1 MPVERFAE
9 ILADDKA
16 HEIKAVLVTQNE
28 TATGVT
34 SDVPGVRA
42 AMDAAGHPAM
52 LFVDGV
58 SSIASIDFR
67 MDEWGVDVAV
77 SGSQKGFMLPTG
89 LAIVAVSQKALAAH
103 KTAKLQR
110 CYFDFADMIAANKNG
125 YFPYTPA
132 TTLLRGLRCSVDL
145 LLEEGLENVFA
156 RHHRLAEAVR
166 RGVAAWGLK
175 LCAKAPKWHSD
186 TVSAIYVP
194 PHIDSTKMVHHA
206 YHAYNLS
213 MGIGLSKVAGRVFRI
228 GHLGALNELMV
239 LTALAGAEMALH
251 DFGADIQLGSGVGAA
266 QRYLAAG
273 PVEQTHRRLSSDRV
287 ETAGLKRARR
297 YSTAASGSTPILRM
311 ARSHFDL
318 VVPVEHDLRV
328 GRRQEPAIAL
338 DLGVELAGVPAG
350 IAQRQHAAL
359 GPGAGRDRAQHVDRG
374 GEREPLV
381 DHHRAVLDIVR
392 RMQDEAAARLD
403 RAADMDRRV
412 VAAGLG
418 LDAELADHGREG
430 HLARPPG

>member
-1 MPVERFAE
+1 MRYHTALFIPGPTTIPEQVRRAMDVPMEDMRAPDFPKFTLPLFEDLKQIFRTETGQVFLFPDSGTGGWEAGLTNTLSPGDRVLAARIGQFSHLWIEMCKRLGLDVVEVDCEWGEGAPVERFAE

-16 HEIKAVLVTQNE
+16 HAIKAVLVTQNE

-42 AMDAAGHPAM
+42 ALDASDHPAM

-89 LAIVAVSQKALAAH
+89 LAIVCVSQKALAAH
-103 KTAKLQR
+103 RTARLQR
-110 CYFDFADMIAANKNG
+110 CYFDFAEMGAANQSG

-145 LLEEGLENVFA
+145 LLEEGLDNVFA

-175 LCAKAPKWHSD
+175 LCAKQPRWYSD
-186 TVSAIYVP
+186 TVSAILVP
-194 PHIDSTKMVHHA
+194 PQIDSTKLAHHA
-206 YHAYNLS
+206 YHAYGLS
-213 MGIGLSKVAGRVFRI
+213 FGIGLSKVAGRVFRI

-251 DFGADIQLGSGVGAA
+251 DFGADFELGSGVAAA
-266 QRYLAAG
+266 QRHLA
-273 PVEQTHRRLSSDRV
+273 
-287 ETAGLKRARR
+287 
-297 YSTAASGSTPILRM
+297 
-311 ARSHFDL
+311 
-318 VVPVEHDLRV
+318 
-328 GRRQEPAIAL
+328 
-338 DLGVELAGVPAG
+338 
-350 IAQRQHAAL
+350 
-359 GPGAGRDRAQHVDRG
+359 
-374 GEREPLV
+374 
-381 DHHRAVLDIVR
+381 
-392 RMQDEAAARLD
+392 LD
-403 RAADMDRRV
+403 RAEGRL
-412 VAAGLG
+412 AA
-418 LDAELADHGREG
+418 
-430 HLARPPG
+430 